1 MRLKSFWM
9 RTVSLVTAV
18 LLALPLPAMA
28 ENGATPSP
36 QQPAPA
42 KKLSTQEE
50 LAQLLAPIALYPDE
64 LVSQI
69 LMASTYPLEV
79 VQADRW
85 AKSHKQSAG
94 DVLAKEL
101 EKEPWDP
108 SVKSLVNFPTVLA
121 SMSEKLDL
129 TTKIGDAFLAQEGDV
144 MATIQ
149 LLRKKAYDAGNLK
162 TTKEQKIVVEKEVI
176 VIQPA
181 NPQVIYVP
189 TYSPTVVYGVWA
201 YPAYP
206 PYYYYPPPPPSYP
219 AYSFAV
225 GVAVG
230 VAWGYAWGNCNWHG
244 GGGYGHG
251 GGVYVNHNQ
260 NININNNINRA
271 KYQGGGQGRWQHNP
285 THRQGVA
292 YRDGA
297 TAKQYGQSPARS
309 AEARGDARGHGDNR
323 SGGKGSGP
331 SAGTMDRG
339 AGQRGGSGSGGG
351 KGAGPSAGTMDRGAG
366 QRGVTGSAAAVD
378 RSASAGRGG
387 NSAFGGGGFDSG
399 RQQQAASNRGQSS
412 RQSAGSSFGGAVPV
426 AVEVSAAVVAVVA
439 AAAAVVAAVAVV
451 AGRLAPNRA
460 RRNQT
465 GITGQ
470 RQWTR
475 IKSELNG

>member
-1 MRLKSFWM
+1 MKRRPLWM
-9 RTVSLVTAV
+9 RAV
-18 LLALPLPAMA
+18 GLFVAFLIAIPLQVLA
-28 ENGATPSP
+28 
-36 QQPAPA
+36 QPEGDTSQ
-42 KKLSTQEE
+42 KKLSQEE

-94 DVLAKEL
+94 DVLTKQL

-108 SVKSLVNFPTVLA
+108 SVKSLINFPTVLA
-121 SMSEKLDL
+121 SMSEKLDV

-162 TTKEQKIVVEKEVI
+162 TTKEQKVVVEKEVI
-176 VIQPA
+176 IIQPA

-230 VAWGYAWGNCNWHG
+230 AAWGYAWGNCNWHG
-244 GGGYGHG
+244 GNGYGN

-260 NININNNINRA
+260 NININNNINRG
-271 KYQGGGQGRWQHNP
+271 QGGRGQGGQGGQGRWQHNP
-285 THRQGVA
+285 EHRKGVA
-292 YRDGA
+292 YKDNK

-309 AEARGDARGHGDNR
+309 QQGRGESRGYGNAGAGAAGNR
-323 SGGKGSGP
+323 P

-339 AGQRGGSGSGGG
+339 AGGAGSRSSASTMDKWGGGGAGNRASAGSTGSGGRDSAFSGGGSG
-351 KGAGPSAGTMDRGAG
+351 
-366 QRGVTGSAAAVD
+366 
-378 RSASAGRGG
+378 
-387 NSAFGGGGFDSG
+387 
-399 RQQQAASNRGQSS
+399 RQTQAASDRGQSS
-412 RQSAGSSFGGAVPV
+412 RQSSASSLGGGASRGGSSGFSGGG
-426 AVEVSAAVVAVVA
+426 SRGGGGFSGGGSRGGGGG
-439 AAAAVVAAVAVV
+439 
-451 AGRLAPNRA
+451 GRGGG
-460 RRNQT
+460 RR
-465 GITGQ
+465 
-470 RQWTR
+470 
-475 IKSELNG
+475 

>member
-1 MRLKSFWM
+1 MRAA
-9 RTVSLVTAV
+9 SLLIAF
-18 LLALPLPAMA
+18 LLAFPLQLMA
-28 ENGATPSP
+28 
-36 QQPAPA
+36 QPDASSA
-42 KKLSTQEE
+42 SKKLSQEE

-94 DVLAKEL
+94 DVLAKQL

-108 SVKSLVNFPTVLA
+108 SVKSMINFPTVLA
-121 SMSEKLDL
+121 SMSEKLDV

-230 VAWGYAWGNCNWHG
+230 AAWGYAWGNCNWNNNNYG
-244 GGGYGHG
+244 GR
-251 GGVYVNHNQ
+251 GVYVNHNQ
-260 NININNNINRA
+260 NININNNIDRS
-271 KYQGGGQGRWQHNP
+271 KYQGQRGQGQGGQGRWQHNP
-285 THRQGVA
+285 EHRKNVA
-292 YRDGA
+292 YRDNA
-297 TAKQYGQSPARS
+297 TAKQFGQSGG
-309 AEARGDARGHGDNR
+309 RGTAATRDTRGYGDGR
-323 SGGKGSGP
+323 GGAAGSRP

-339 AGQRGGSGSGGG
+339 AGQGGAAGSRSTASTADRWSGQGGAAGG
-351 KGAGPSAGTMDRGAG
+351 KPSAGTMDRGAAGSGRESAFNGGAGNGRQERAASDRG
-366 QRGVTGSAAAVD
+366 QASRQ
-378 RSASAGRGG
+378 SASAGNRSMPSSG
-387 NSAFGGGGFDSG
+387 FGGGGGGGSRSG
-399 RQQQAASNRGQSS
+399 GGFSSGGSRSGGGGRG
-412 RQSAGSSFGGAVPV
+412 GG
-426 AVEVSAAVVAVVA
+426 
-439 AAAAVVAAVAVV
+439 
-451 AGRLAPNRA
+451 GRR
-460 RRNQT
+460 
-465 GITGQ
+465 
-470 RQWTR
+470 
-475 IKSELNG
+475 